1 MSTASK
7 LNKKQANCP
16 FCDAPTQPHPDMPGC
31 QMCANPACGC
41 YREAVVFNGVAMKV
55 EYPSP
60 EQAQYGSFR
69 EALGAAS
76 HFLAKL
82 LAETPAADKAA

>member
-1 MSTASK
+1 MNTRTK
-7 LNKKQANCP
+7 NKQAEADCP
-16 FCDAPTQPHPDMPGC
+16 FCDVPTKPHPDMPGC
-31 QMCANPACGC
+31 QMCVNPDCGC
-41 YREAVVFNGVAMKV
+41 YREPVVFKGVSLRV

-60 EQAQYGSFR
+60 EQAQYGSYR

-82 LAETPAADKAA
+82 LAETPTARKAA